1 MGVWNGIE
9 LDGLVLTS
17 ERLIL
22 RPLLPS
28 DADAVHRAMQ
38 DRRMHEFLPL
48 PDPYTPADALE
59 YVAVI
64 AQQQRRDGSGIEC
77 AAIETSSGRLAG
89 SAALRLP
96 PARRAGAEI
105 GYAIYPHAQG
115 NGYATEASRTLAR
128 WAFEHG
134 VARIEIRCAVSNVA
148 SAKVALNAGFRF
160 EGIARADVVTPSGV
174 SDGAVF
180 GRIAGDDGA
189 PTATVVPAL
198 PDGGLSD
205 GMLRLRVREPGDL
218 PAALEE
224 ENDPQTRRWD
234 FTDTVPARAEWAAI
248 LDRAALDWLVGR
260 VLRLSMVDVATGT
273 VAGSIQLRLGGP
285 PQLANVGYGVHP
297 RFRGRGYTAR
307 ALRLLTQW
315 AFDEADFARLELGA
329 KVANVASHKAAI
341 AAGFQPDGIMVGRL
355 RNPDGTFSDEMR
367 FALLNPRYR

>member
-189 PTATVVPAL
+189 PIAPVVPAL

-205 GMLRLRVREPGDL
+205 GMLRAAGPRTRGSARRAGGGERPADAPLGLHRHGSRPSRMGGDPGSRSAGLARREGLATVHGRCRDGHGRRFD
-218 PAALEE
+218 PAA
-224 ENDPQTRRWD
+224 PR
-234 FTDTVPARAEWAAI
+234 
-248 LDRAALDWLVGR
+248 RAA
-260 VLRLSMVDVATGT
+260 A
-273 VAGSIQLRLGGP
+273 AG
-285 PQLANVGYGVHP
+285 NVGYGVHP